1 MLTKLTKKEAKM
13 DELFINPEIL
23 ESIRLEISFLYSL
36 GVGIE
41 DIEYILSIK
50 TRQN

>member
-1 MLTKLTKKEAKM
+1 MLTKLIKRGKM
-13 DELFINPEIL
+13 DELFINPEVL
-23 ESIRLEISFLYSL
+23 ESIKLEISFLYGL